1 MRVIVRSLAAAVLL
15 LAGCGASHGTSSAP
29 PNAAASP
36 AAAGAAGGLT
46 LASTHAEGKL
56 VVATATAPPGWS
68 ETDALS
74 RGDDLSELVGE
85 VRARHA
91 KGAVRVQVTA
101 RGKVVATAESPANGR
116 LSFSL
121 KK

>member
-36 AAAGAAGGLT
+36 AAAGGLT